1 MGWFGPGKAVR
12 AAAPASPR
20 HRSQPCAEMSAPGSP
35 PHRSQSSTHGGPLAV
50 VLFSQE
56 ELSPANT
63 PDKRPKVVDDDWG
76 LSYAQ
81 VGGARNDGTCTDEPA
96 VAVGKG
102 KDQGKGQPVVLS
114 TNEVIHVAN
123 HLDIVED
130 AALGMYD
137 SLSQL
142 LRTGV
147 PENDEDPRGSDNHI
161 QDETSSTFSGLGR
174 VLTATSAIRRV
185 LGIPEP

>member
-1 MGWFGPGKAVR
+1 MDKGK
-12 AAAPASPR
+12 
-20 HRSQPCAEMSAPGSP
+20 GKGKDLII
-35 PHRSQSSTHGGPLAV
+35 GGKGKD
-50 VLFSQE
+50 QGKGE
-56 ELSPANT
+56 
-63 PDKRPKVVDDDWG
+63 RPVFILG
-76 LSYAQ
+76 Q
-81 VGGARNDGTCTDEPA
+81 VCT
-96 VAVGKG
+96 KG
-102 KDQGKGQPVVLS
+102 KDQGKGQPVMLS

-147 PENDEDPRGSDNHI
+147 PENDEDPRGSDSHM
-161 QDETSSTFSGLGR
+161 QDETLSTFSGLGR

-185 LGIPEP
+185 LGIPER